1 MQNITLTEEKQ
12 FTPAQLQKLFLS
24 VGWADGTLPER
35 LYNALQNSAT
45 VITAWDGDRLVGLLR
60 AIDDGELLAYAH
72 YVLVHPDYQ
81 GQGIAKALVNRML
94 EKYKDYLYIQVMPQ
108 QKKNAAFYEKFGFQ
122 AVTEGVGM
130 QIRKPIL

>member
-1 MQNITLTEEKQ
+1 MQNITLTEEKR
-12 FTPAQLQKLFLS
+12 FTPVQLQSLFLS
-24 VGWADGTLPER
+24 VGWADGKLPER
-35 LYNALQNSAT
+35 IYNAMQNSPT

-81 GQGIAKALVNRML
+81 GQGIAKALVKRML

-122 AVTEGVGM
+122 CVTEGVGM
-130 QIRKPIL
+130 QIRRPIL